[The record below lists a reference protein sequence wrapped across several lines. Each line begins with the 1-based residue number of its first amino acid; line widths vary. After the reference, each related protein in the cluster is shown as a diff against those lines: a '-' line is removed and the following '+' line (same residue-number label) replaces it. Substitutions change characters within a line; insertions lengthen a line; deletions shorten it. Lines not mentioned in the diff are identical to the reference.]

1 MKNNKNKLSEE
12 EKFQEGIDITKAKY
26 YSQIISDNVKRAF
39 EQKRRNGE
47 WIGIAPIGYLNTF
60 INKKTRTHKTII
72 IDKKRGPIIQKM
84 FELLVGGKG
93 TIKTIKEEASRMGL
107 KGRNGSELSMT
118 CVNNILKDPFYC
130 GIAVSKKYGSYKH
143 KYPNLISKELFDR
156 CQSVLSKT
164 IVYSRQSCYVKRCK
178 V

>member
-1 MKNNKNKLSEE
+1 MKNNKQKLSAT
-12 EKFQEGIDITKAKY
+12 KQFQKGINIAMAKY
-26 YSQIISDNVKRAF
+26 YNQAISDNVKRAF

-47 WIGIAPIGYLNTF
+47 WIGIAPIGYLNTS
-60 INKKTRTHKTII
+60 INKKTQTQKTII

-84 FELLVGGKG
+84 FELLASGKE

-107 KGRNGSELSMT
+107 KGRNGSKLSMA
-118 CVNNILKDPFYC
+118 CVNNILKDSFYC

-164 IVYSRQSCYVKRCK
+164 ILYSRQSCYVK
-178 V
+178 